1 MSLAWPH
8 KGIPSGH
15 NLPDRSKSPRF
26 SDVIVRKSGGLPH
39 QESGLVRN
47 DISYLGT
54 SITQSFASAYF
65 KFPECVYLCITQLP
79 GKLTETVRWTVFRRA
94 GYGSTLVQIDRHGDS
109 LPAHRGQHP
118 RERLQAIL
126 LIPFSYNASHT
137 KNMPFSTSNID
148 IIHNNW

>member
-1 MSLAWPH
+1 MTFLIWEH
-8 KGIPSGH
+8 RLH
-15 NLPDRSKSPRF
+15 NRLLPPILNF
-26 SDVIVRKSGGLPH
+26 
-39 QESGLVRN
+39 RN
-47 DISYLGT
+47 VFI
-54 SITQSFASAYF
+54 YF
-65 KFPECVYLCITQLP
+65 TQLL

-109 LPAHRGQHP
+109 LPARRGQHP
-118 RERLQAIL
+118 RERPQAIL